1 MSILHGFRRDIE
13 RTFWLRLGEPFP
25 YFSKQAHQLVD
36 VGEAS
41 FGNDL
46 AQNEDGFEGCFSRAY
61 HLPGEICD
69 RK

>member
-1 MSILHGFRRDIE
+1 MRIPHGLQRDIE

-25 YFSKQAHQLVD
+25 YLSKQAHQLVD
-36 VGEAS
+36 VGKAS

-46 AQNEDGFEGCFSRAY
+46 AQKEDSFEGCLSRAY
-61 HLPGEICD
+61 HLSGKERD